1 MRVADSAAADSIP
14 GLAERL
20 LADAPKRFALAAL
33 SMGGYV
39 AFEVLRRAP
48 ERVERLALVDTTPKA
63 DRPEQTERRR
73 MLVALAKAEGIR
85 AVLPHLIPGFLAPH
99 HRDDPAL
106 VEIITGMAE
115 EVGVGGFT
123 RQQHAILGRV
133 DSTPDLARIGCPAAV
148 IVGEH
153 DQLTPP
159 AGAAEMAAAIR
170 GATLTVIPDAGHLSP
185 LENGAAVAAAMRAWL
200 AQP

>member
-1 MRVADSAAADSIP
+1 MADSAAADSMA

-39 AFEVLRRAP
+39 AFEVLRQAP
-48 ERVERLALVDTTPKA
+48 ERVARLALVDTTPRA

-73 MLVALAKAEGIR
+73 MLVALAKAKGIR

-106 VEIITGMAE
+106 VEIITEMAE
-115 EVGVGGFT
+115 EVGVDGFT
-123 RQQHAILGRV
+123 RQQQAILERV
-133 DSTPDLARIGCPAAV
+133 DSTPDLAQIGCPAAV
-148 IVGEH
+148 IVGEL

-159 AGAAEMAAAIR
+159 AGAADLAAAIR
-170 GATLTVIPDAGHLSP
+170 GATLTVIPNAGHLSP
-185 LENGAAVAAAMRAWL
+185 LENEAAVAGAMRAWL
-200 AQP
+200 AQS